1 MTTQSQSHTLS
12 LSIELAH
19 PDEAR
24 RASAQRWQAALH
36 RLCLLRATG
45 NETTYEFEWARMF
58 VNEQL
63 MSDLQ
68 HRSKLLALA
77 AVDVLE
83 VQQEHALIACQA
95 DDIEYD
101 SRAAEETLVLLDA
114 MREKIE
120 KGLP

>member
-1 MTTQSQSHTLS
+1 MTTQPQSHTLS

-19 PDEAR
+19 PDEER
-24 RASAQRWQAALH
+24 RLSAQRWQAALH
-36 RLCLLRATG
+36 RLCLLRATM
-45 NETTYEFEWARMF
+45 NETAYKLEWARMF

-77 AVDVLE
+77 AIDVLE
-83 VQQEHALIACQA
+83 VQQEHALIVCQA
-95 DDIEYD
+95 SDIEYD
-101 SRAAEETLVLLDA
+101 NRAAEETLALLDA
-114 MREKIE
+114 MRTKIE